1 MRIGNE
7 EERKRVKA
15 RNVCLGRERR
25 KEERK
30 IVSNEGTERNRIRR
44 IKRI

>member
-15 RNVCLGRERR
+15 RNVYLGRERR
-25 KEERK
+25 KEEREV
-30 IVSNEGTERNRIRR
+30 VSNEGSERNRVRR
-44 IKRI
+44 IKRK